1 MITNKIAVV
10 TGSGQGL
17 GRAFAKNLLKEGA
30 KVCISDL
37 NAVTGQA
44 TAEAFRSEFGQDRVH
59 FIRCDVTKL
68 EDLKALYDGT
78 EDFFSG
84 KVNIF
89 CNNAGV
95 SPVSTGWKI
104 CMDINI
110 MSVMSATEMVMDKMD
125 TRNGGEGGLILNTA
139 SIVGILTANSV
150 ESLAYMVSK
159 HGVVTLT
166 RTLGCSMVLRDTGIK
181 VQCICLAAADTEI
194 ISEKNITA
202 DARKLV
208 NKLGIMT
215 PEFVADAFIQLIK
228 SGENGAAMCVTKDTP
243 PFLYPDYS
251 KKMVTFGAL
260 SAKLYGAVCGTKV
273 VTARH
278 QLALLLTIFIILQL
292 FIYLVLM

>member
-44 TAEAFRSEFGQDRVH
+44 TAEYFRSEFGQDRVH
-59 FIRCDVTKL
+59 FIRCDVTNL

-84 KVNIF
+84 KVTIF

-95 SPVSTGWKI
+95 SPISTGWKT
-104 CMDINI
+104 CMNINI

-139 SIVGILTANSV
+139 SLAGILTLNSV
-150 ESLAYMVSK
+150 ENLAYMVSK

-166 RTLGCSMVLRDTGIK
+166 RTLGSRMVLRDTGIK
-181 VQCICLAAADTEI
+181 VQCICPAFADTEI
-194 ISEKNITA
+194 ISEKNISTG
-202 DARKLV
+202 AREFINSMGV
-208 NKLGIMT
+208 MT

-228 SGENGAAMCVTKDTP
+228 SGENGAAMCVMKDTP
-243 PFLYPDYS
+243 PFMYPDYS

-260 SAKLYGAVCGTKV
+260 SAKFYGKVFETKV

-278 QLALLLTIFIILQL
+278 QLALLLTIFILLQL